1 MQHYIT
7 CQDYFF
13 SISPALSLKKSREE
27 ITKKKKG
34 NKTMG
39 TYLHI
44 YNYIRIQSNDD
55 HSISDYELIKND
67 DVDNCKRQ

>member
-1 MQHYIT
+1 
-7 CQDYFF
+7 
-13 SISPALSLKKSREE
+13 
-27 ITKKKKG
+27 
-34 NKTMG
+34 MG